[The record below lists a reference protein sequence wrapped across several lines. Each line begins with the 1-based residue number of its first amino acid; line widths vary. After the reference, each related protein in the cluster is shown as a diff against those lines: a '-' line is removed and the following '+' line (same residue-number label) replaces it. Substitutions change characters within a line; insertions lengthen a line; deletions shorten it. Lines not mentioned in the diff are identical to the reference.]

1 MVWSFNWNINER
13 NYFLEDTDN
22 SLVWPQL
29 LSMTCWLTSIQTV
42 LFTVFP
48 KNNLPLPRLTR
59 LEAQHSKTYSSGRVH
74 KHIKLYNL
82 YISILRYGDKHNLNF
97 AMPEKSWMFPY
108 KESFNASMVTKL
120 PWARLGYD
128 MFIFHRS
135 SKSSSNYT
143 FLSTFSF
150 QVFGVTMSSIR
161 FYQTPSTWRFWE
173 IQWLVMRATMST
185 WVLRGYLSKYEITT
199 KTELFSLYHSEWI

>member
-1 MVWSFNWNINER
+1 
-13 NYFLEDTDN
+13 
-22 SLVWPQL
+22 
-29 LSMTCWLTSIQTV
+29 
-42 LFTVFP
+42 
-48 KNNLPLPRLTR
+48 
-59 LEAQHSKTYSSGRVH
+59 
-74 KHIKLYNL
+74 
-82 YISILRYGDKHNLNF
+82 
-97 AMPEKSWMFPY
+97 MPEKSWMFPY

-161 FYQTPSTWRFWE
+161 FYQTPST
-173 IQWLVMRATMST
+173 
-185 WVLRGYLSKYEITT
+185 
-199 KTELFSLYHSEWI
+199 